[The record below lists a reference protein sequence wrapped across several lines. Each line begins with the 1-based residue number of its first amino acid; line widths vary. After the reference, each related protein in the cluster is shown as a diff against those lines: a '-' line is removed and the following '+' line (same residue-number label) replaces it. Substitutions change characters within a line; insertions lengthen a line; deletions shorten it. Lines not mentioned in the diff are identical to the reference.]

1 MNTFERNSM
10 HLNAAGYMFGMGI
23 VSGES
28 AKKIAPHETDLM
40 VPMWINVVESSNG
53 ILRVILGSEPKLGEN
68 EEIRIPMYDIKN
80 LVYTEPKKVK

>member
-10 HLNAAGYMFGMGI
+10 HLNDAGYMFGMGI

-28 AKKIAPHETDLM
+28 ATNIAPSETALM
-40 VPMWINVVESSNG
+40 VPMWVNVVESGNG

-68 EEIRIPMYDIKN
+68 EEVRIPMSDIKN
-80 LVYTEPKKVK
+80 LVYTEPQKIK